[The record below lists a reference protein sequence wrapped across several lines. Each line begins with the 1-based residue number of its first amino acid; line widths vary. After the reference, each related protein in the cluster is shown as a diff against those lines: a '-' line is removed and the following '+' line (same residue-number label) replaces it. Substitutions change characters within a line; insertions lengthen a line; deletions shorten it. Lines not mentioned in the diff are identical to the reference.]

1 MPRQRTTATES
12 EVAPTE
18 KAARESAEEDLERSH
33 VSGLKF
39 DLAAAAELDGMR
51 AAFDAARA
59 SEENTAPQ
67 SPEQLTFEAREASME
82 PAPAPRARLP
92 EDDDELRDAERV
104 RQEAR
109 ETRRESERVR
119 ADARAAGQHEAD
131 WERPEAGWHE
141 VRLAPAVEATDA
153 PTEGESH
160 GAASSQPLAAGLS
173 APEQATLGSGDSG
186 VHLAAEV
193 AARSEGDVS
202 IEAGEANRK
211 AAAPP
216 AQETHDGEQALS
228 EVGVR
233 EVARDESLETDAAR
247 EVARDVIGAPLVPHL
262 RLVEPLPVSPDDGAG
277 ERAKRGDGEEAELRA
292 AALSEPAFAEPALAA
307 PEDESHPREQ
317 GTAAETPQIEP
328 AEHITYGPHPQDG
341 MLLRWRVT
349 PEAIERARKLLGSS
363 GELAVRIV
371 AVRVEPHAVVKTD
384 VIDHGPIEESGD
396 WTAPLLPTEARY
408 VSAVGLKSANKFVS
422 IVHAKS

>member
-1 MPRQRTTATES
+1 MPRQHTTATES

-18 KAARESAEEDLERSH
+18 KAARERAEEELERSH

-39 DLAAAAELDGMR
+39 DLAAAAELDGVR

-59 SEENTAPQ
+59 SEENAAAR

-82 PAPAPRARLP
+82 PAPARRARLP

-109 ETRRESERVR
+109 EGRRESERVR
-119 ADARAAGQHEAD
+119 ADARAAGQHEAE

-153 PTEGESH
+153 AQDDAR
-160 GAASSQPLAAGLS
+160 AASKSSQPSAAGVS

-186 VHLAAEV
+186 VHLAAEI
-193 AARSEGDVS
+193 AARSEGDAS
-202 IEAGEANRK
+202 IEAGEANRE
-211 AAAPP
+211 AAP
-216 AQETHDGEQALS
+216 AQETPDSEQALS

-233 EVARDESLETDAAR
+233 ELARDESLEPDAAR
-247 EVARDVIGAPLVPHL
+247 EVARDAIGAPQVPHL
-262 RLVEPLPVSPDDGAG
+262 RLVEPLPVSPDDGGG
-277 ERAKRGDGEEAELRA
+277 ERAKRGDDEEAEARA
-292 AALSEPAFAEPALAA
+292 AAISEPAFAEPAPAA

-328 AEHITYGPHPQDG
+328 DEHITYGPHPQDG

-384 VIDHGPIEESGD
+384 VIDHGPIAESGD

-408 VSAVGLKSANKFVS
+408 VSAVGLKSATKFVS

>member
-18 KAARESAEEDLERSH
+18 KAARESAEEELERSH

-39 DLAAAAELDGMR
+39 DLAAAAELDSVR

-59 SEENTAPQ
+59 SEENAAPR

-82 PAPAPRARLP
+82 SEPAPRARLP
-92 EDDDELRDAERV
+92 EDDHELRDAEQL

-119 ADARAAGQHEAD
+119 ADARAAGLHEAEC
-131 WERPEAGWHE
+131 ERPEAGWHE
-141 VRLAPAVEATDA
+141 VRLAPPVEATHAAQD
-153 PTEGESH
+153 ESH
-160 GAASSQPLAAGLS
+160 AAAKSSQPSAAGVF

-186 VHLAAEV
+186 VHLAAEI
-193 AARSEGDVS
+193 AARGEGAAS
-202 IEAGEANRK
+202 IEAGDANRE
-211 AAAPP
+211 AAAPA
-216 AQETHDGEQALS
+216 AQETRDAEQALS

-233 EVARDESLETDAAR
+233 ELARDESHESDAGR
-247 EVARDVIGAPLVPHL
+247 EVARDAIGAPQVPHL
-262 RLVEPLPVSPDDGAG
+262 RLVEPLSVSPD
-277 ERAKRGDGEEAELRA
+277 ERSKRSDGEGAEVRA
-292 AALSEPAFAEPALAA
+292 AAFAEPALAA
-307 PEDESHPREQ
+307 PEDESHPTEQ
-317 GTAAETPQIEP
+317 GTASEAPQLEP